1 MLIEPFYRSTQ
12 AQGLISAERKR
23 SSLISGPTRLSS
35 VDYSINADTVE
46 PTSAFK
52 FGLNNDN
59 NVDDG
64 INEEKFHL
72 EMNAEELF
80 NFYQQLETIQLK
92 LDALK

>member
-1 MLIEPFYRSTQ
+1 
-12 AQGLISAERKR
+12 LISAERKR

-46 PTSAFK
+46 PTSVFK
-52 FGLNNDN
+52 FGLNHDN
-59 NVDDG
+59 DG

-80 NFYQQLETIQLK
+80 NFYQQLETIQIK